1 METPIPGL
9 RGSLTHQIS
18 AELYRRHHDGGN
30 GWCDTCGGRTPC
42 PVRRYAAS
50 VIIAA
55 GEDPRSYD
63 MLRPGGAAP
72 TNGTI
77 RGTEEQSSPPPATS
91 ALTLPNY
98 IGYHLGGRNRPVV
111 SDGFAYDR
119 DCQ

>member
-1 METPIPGL
+1 M
-9 RGSLTHQIS
+9 
-18 AELYRRHHDGGN
+18 
-30 GWCDTCGGRTPC
+30 PC
-42 PVRRYAAS
+42 RVRRYAAS

-77 RGTEEQSSPPPATS
+77 RGTEKQSSPPPATS

-111 SDGFAYDR
+111 RDGFAYDR
-119 DCQ
+119 TADDDHPSGLYPVAQPKLGEDRGDVNLHGPLAQM